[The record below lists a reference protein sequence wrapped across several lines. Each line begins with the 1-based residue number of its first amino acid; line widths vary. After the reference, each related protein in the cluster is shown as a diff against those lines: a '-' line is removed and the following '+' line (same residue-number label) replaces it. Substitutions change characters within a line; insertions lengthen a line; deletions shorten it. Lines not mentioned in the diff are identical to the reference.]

1 MADTELGASNAS
13 DPITD
18 SPALT
23 DIATSQGLLLEQLSA
38 LETTIGGMGKITL
51 PVVNGGTGLDHVGTG
66 DILYGSAPN
75 VYSLLPDVAT
85 DNALISGGVGVAPSW
100 GKITPSHFSGVLP
113 IANGGT
119 NKNAFTSYAVICG
132 GTTSTGALQSI
143 ASVGTAG
150 QFFQSNG
157 PGALPSFQTYTLTD
171 GIGGF
176 LTFPANQRYDLWL
189 RSPFPLTIT
198 RTTTLSQAGSCTA
211 TWQVNT
217 VNQGTP
223 NAVSTT
229 QVSNVQSIS
238 VPAGNSINMTISSN
252 ASCLNM
258 SFMIEYTRT
267 L

>member
-1 MADTELGASNAS
+1 MADDTAQASQS
-13 DPITD
+13 TID
-18 SPALT
+18 STALNE
-23 DIATSQGLLLEQLSA
+23 IATNGNLLNQNLSELINA
-38 LETTIGGMGKITL
+38 VGNLNNITL
-51 PVVNGGTGLDHVGTG
+51 PVARGGTGLDHVGTG

-85 DNALISGGVGVAPSW
+85 GNALISGGVGVAPSW